1 MYLCSLRMFLQN
13 GMMSTRGQQNRFRG
27 GFFLIVCLLCYD
39 NDVITFPEMPP
50 PCNVRSKKN
59 KQKKNKQL
67 FVFLPTPGSCSCSN
81 IHLFIWDWAPA
92 HFEALFEHKA
102 NIASAFCHQ
111 GVAHQSASNVT
122 EPSTK
127 INYLAILRKQGSFS
141 SKS

>member
-1 MYLCSLRMFLQN
+1 MFLQN
-13 GMMSTRGQQNRFRG
+13 GMMSTRGQQNRFQG
-27 GFFLIVCLLCYD
+27 GFFLIVCLLSYD

-50 PCNVRSKKN
+50 PCNLRSKKIN
-59 KQKKNKQL
+59 RKKPNNSL
-67 FVFLPTPGSCSCSN
+67 FSYRHLAAVSAPTFTY
-81 IHLFIWDWAPA
+81 LFGTGPRRT
-92 HFEALFEHKA
+92 FEALFKHKA